1 MTHKIAKIWNRVSY
15 ETMIFIAFLIRF
27 LSTRALD
34 LDTWS
39 SAWDAMD
46 YSMGNGSRLLIGRGE
61 NKMTEG
67 QVLDVAKEAIYTI
80 IICSAPMLIISLVVG
95 LIVSIFQT
103 VTSIQEQTL
112 TFVPKIIAV
121 FVGLMIFGSW
131 ILTNLTEFVT
141 TLWSNFS
148 MYLG

>member
-1 MTHKIAKIWNRVSY
+1 
-15 ETMIFIAFLIRF
+15 
-27 LSTRALD
+27 
-34 LDTWS
+34 
-39 SAWDAMD
+39 
-46 YSMGNGSRLLIGRGE
+46 
-61 NKMTEG
+61 MTEG

-131 ILTNLTEFVT
+131 MLTNLTEFVT